1 MLIAI
6 IITYLA
12 RSGKLE
18 AIKQAYN
25 GRLSLLKTGYHNVLT
40 VLKAS
45 N

>member
-18 AIKQAYN
+18 PLQKRLDKNSFYQTIKSHPKMAF
-25 GRLSLLKTGYHNVLT
+25 LSKH
-40 VLKAS
+40 
-45 N
+45 